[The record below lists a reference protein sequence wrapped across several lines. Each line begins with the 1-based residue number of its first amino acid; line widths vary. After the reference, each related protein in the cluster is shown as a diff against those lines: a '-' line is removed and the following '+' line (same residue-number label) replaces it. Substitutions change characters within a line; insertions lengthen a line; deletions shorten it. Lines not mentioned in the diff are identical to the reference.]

1 VARKDDV
8 TMELPGVAKRQGRP
22 VTGKAMTAAE
32 RMKAMRERKKADGLE
47 QVAFFLSKDEADA
60 LRGYV
65 KRRSADVEEMTLGD
79 AVGRIV
85 RDRLLRKR

>member
-1 VARKDDV
+1 MARKDDV

-22 VTGKAMTAAE
+22 ATGNAMTPAQ
-32 RMKAMRERKKADGLE
+32 RMKAMRDRKKAEGRE
-47 QVAFFLSKDEADA
+47 QVSFFLSKDEANA
-60 LRGYV
+60 LRAYV